1 MLMHL
6 IIFDLFSDGGIVTFM
21 LLNFAS
27 GEVGLCN
34 VAFTVSRTVF
44 CNDSGCVQWYR
55 PCCKA
60 KNAYMQ
66 YFIMIAMLA
75 CHIM

>member
-1 MLMHL
+1 MHL
-6 IIFDLFSDGGIVTFM
+6 IIFDLFSDGGIVTFL

-44 CNDSGCVQWYR
+44 CNDSGCVQ
-55 PCCKA
+55 
-60 KNAYMQ
+60 
-66 YFIMIAMLA
+66 
-75 CHIM
+75 